1 MYVIIFLIIVIVLLL
16 KRDTVFVH
24 KLWKYLLLGCSL
36 IFYTIQ
42 KSLFKLRK
50 NKSNR
55 QSTSMSQK
63 EMDLEDRVKDIKYRF
78 KDVDMEARIEIRAL
92 NTNNEQLREQ
102 LKEAKKIEDKEER
115 RERLSSLMSN
125 I

>member
-1 MYVIIFLIIVIVLLL
+1 MYVIIFLIIVLVLLL
-16 KRDTVFVH
+16 KRDTVFIH
-24 KLWKYLLLGCSL
+24 KLWKYLLLGCSF

-63 EMDLEDRVKDIKYRF
+63 EMDLEDRIKDIKDRF
-78 KDVDMEARIEIRAL
+78 KDVDMEAKIEIRAL

-115 RERLSSLMSN
+115 RERLNSLMSN